1 MLNGKRATEYL
12 YKSDFESL
20 DLAVLEAQTRL
31 VNYPYYDDVR
41 ILADTGKCLRVIR
54 RYK

>member
-1 MLNGKRATEYL
+1 MLNGKKATKYL
-12 YKSDFESL
+12 YIREPR
-20 DLAVLEAQTRL
+20 LAVLEAQTRL

-54 RYK
+54 RYE